1 MPRSAARRRDALP
14 GTGGGPLA
22 AGQVAALVLAAVGVL
37 TGYGLL
43 LWGLDRGFDGT
54 DEGFV
59 YTMIASDRAAVGEAW
74 GFQHLLHPLYEAT
87 GGRVLVFRTLRV
99 LGYAVTSVLLV
110 LAARCVAS
118 AAGVAVPRHTWWF
131 VLLVAQAGPLLAW
144 SYPPRYL
151 SYNEVSAWMSQLI
164 CAAVVLGLAARG
176 RGLRTPSGWL
186 PWAVAGLLVPP
197 LLLAKFTAALVWVP
211 LALLATLLSPS
222 VRSAAGRAAVFLVA
236 GCLSALGLVGA
247 GRPFVGSVRRS
258 WGMLTDPA
266 AQAVSDHSVSEILET
281 YGDSALETALAGLG
295 PVVVLVA
302 LAVLVRRGLGRPVV
316 LALPVALAVWL
327 LVLPL
332 GSWAKLGTVSAVMG
346 VGGASVLL
354 VAALPVRTG
363 RGRVLAGLYALWLVL
378 VTPVVAG
385 VGTNNPIM
393 GQTMWAATV
402 WAVLLGTALAVLAAG
417 GPTSASVH
425 RSAPLLTGALMVWV
439 TVALVATDSF
449 IHPYRSQP
457 LQEQTTTTSVPE
469 LAGIRLTPEQAAT
482 ADRLRSVAEREDAAG
497 VPAVAINAPGHLF
510 VFNRSG
516 WASPWR
522 DGIWRATI
530 EESCRTDRPKDLF
543 VLDPGDDAP
552 LTVRGRTD
560 LVEALVACGYAFP
573 DDFRVV
579 DEFAG
584 TVVWRLR

>member
-1 MPRSAARRRDALP
+1 MPRSAVRRRDARARS
-14 GTGGGPLA
+14 GGAPLA

-37 TGYGLL
+37 TGYGLV

-87 GGRVLVFRTLRV
+87 GGRVLAFRALRV

-110 LAARCVAS
+110 LTARCVAG

-131 VLLVAQAGPLLAW
+131 VLLVAQAGTLLAW

-176 RGLRTPSGWL
+176 QGLRTPSGWL

-197 LLLAKFTAALVWVP
+197 LLFAKFTAALVWLP
-211 LALLATLLSPS
+211 LVLLATLLSPS
-222 VRSAAGRAAVFLVA
+222 VRSAAGRAVVFLGA
-236 GCLSALGLVGA
+236 GGLSALGLVGA
-247 GRPFVGSVRRS
+247 GRPFVGSVTRS
-258 WGMLTDPA
+258 WGMLTDPTV
-266 AQAVSDHSVSEILET
+266 QAVSDHSVSEILET
-281 YGDSALETALAGLG
+281 YVDSALETALAGLG
-295 PVVVLVA
+295 PVLMLVV
-302 LAVLVRRGLGRPVV
+302 LAVLVRRGLGRHVV
-316 LALPVALAVWL
+316 LVMPVALAVWL

-332 GSWAKLGTVSAVMG
+332 GSWAKLGTVGTVMG
-346 VGGASVLL
+346 VGGAAVLL
-354 VAALPVRTG
+354 VAVVPARTG
-363 RGRVLAGLYALWLVL
+363 RGTVLAGVYALGLVL

-417 GPTSASVH
+417 GPSTGGGLRAGSAGGRWPSASVH
-425 RSAPLLTGALMVWV
+425 RSAPLLTGALLVWV

-449 IHPYRSQP
+449 VHPYRLQP

-482 ADRLRSVAEREDAAG
+482 ADRLRSVAEQEDVAG

-530 EESCRTDRPKDLF
+530 EESCRTDRPEDLF
-543 VLDPGDDAP
+543 VLDPGDDA
-552 LTVRGRTD
+552 L
-560 LVEALVACGYAFP
+560 
-573 DDFRVV
+573 
-579 DEFAG
+579 
-584 TVVWRLR
+584 